1 MGQKVNP
8 TGLRIGV
15 IKDWDSR
22 WYASKKDFGDTL
34 VSDNQLRNYLLETL
48 APAGVPKVEIERD
61 AKRVRINI
69 HCAKPGMVIGKGGA
83 EIARCREHRFS
94 AGAQSF
100 VPPRTQTVH
109 RQNYEA
115 WRKRY

>member
-34 VSDNQLRNYLLETL
+34 VSDNQLRNYLPRSGRRSE
-48 APAGVPKVEIERD
+48 GRNRERR
-61 AKRVRINI
+61 K
-69 HCAKPGMVIGKGGA
+69 
-83 EIARCREHRFS
+83 ARPYQHSLRKARH
-94 AGAQSF
+94 GY
-100 VPPRTQTVH
+100 
-109 RQNYEA
+109 RQG
-115 WRKRY
+115 RRRD